1 MGGKKTLM
9 LGSAIVLIL
18 ALGGCGGG
26 NGDVSTSPGQVVTD
40 FWAGVS
46 QGDARTSYDLLST
59 SDQKELSY
67 GDFEKMVA
75 EDQPEES
82 SSMDA
87 LFKEINPPEESTD
100 VEIISENI
108 DGNTATVR
116 ASFQGGQI
124 DFKLVRED
132 GAWKFEGMAQILNQA
147 NASAAR
153 GACLDNMRTITS
165 AAMQYKYST
174 ANGSYPQTIEEL
186 IPYYMRE
193 MPVCRAAGTYSIN
206 SGENWVE
213 VTCSVHGSL
222 PGFSE

>member
-1 MGGKKTLM
+1 MGGKKTFM
-9 LGSAIVLIL
+9 LAFAVVLIL

-26 NGDVSTSPGQVVTD
+26 SGDASTSPGQVVTD

-116 ASFQGGQI
+116 ASFQDGQI

-132 GAWKFEGMAQILNQA
+132 GAWKFEGMAQILKQA
-147 NASAAR
+147 EKSAAR

-165 AAMQYKYST
+165 AAMQYKAAT
-174 ANGSYPQTIEEL
+174 GSYPQTIEEL
-186 IPYYMRE
+186 IPNYMRK
-193 MPVCRAAGTYSIN
+193 MPVCRAAGTYTMTIGA
-206 SGENWVE
+206 SGPNVS
-213 VTCSVHGSL
+213 CSVHGAL
-222 PGFSE
+222 AN